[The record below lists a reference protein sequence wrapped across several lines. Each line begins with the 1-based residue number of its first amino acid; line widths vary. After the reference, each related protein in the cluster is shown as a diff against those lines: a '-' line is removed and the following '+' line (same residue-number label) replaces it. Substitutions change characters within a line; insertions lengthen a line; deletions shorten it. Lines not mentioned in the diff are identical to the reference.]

1 MSDGTFEAFRRAE
14 ALLARRQP
22 LDAIRALEP
31 VLEHEP
37 NTPSVQLLA
46 ARAYFASAQLNRAEA
61 AFRRV
66 VELDPTDHYARFG
79 LGKTLHRQGRLHDA
93 VRQLRI
99 AVAMLPSPDYQE
111 ALNEVRARIAV
122 ENSN

>member
-1 MSDGTFEAFRRAE
+1 MSDGTFEAFRKAE

-22 LDAIRALEP
+22 LDALRALEP

-66 VELDPTDHYARFG
+66 VELDPTDHYARFA
-79 LGKTLHRQGRLHDA
+79 LGKTLHRQGRLQDA
-93 VRQLRI
+93 VTQLRI